1 MQILIIKPSS
11 LGDVVHTL
19 RVAKQIID
27 NIPAV
32 SIDWVI
38 KSELEPILEVSGMVR
53 RNFLYQRTG
62 GIRAY
67 LSLIKQIRIQKY
79 DLVLDLQGL
88 LRSAILL
95 RCAHSQNKIG
105 VADGRE
111 FSTFLYKSIGESSR
125 KTEIHAIDRLVPF
138 LNYLGVD
145 NWNRELPLNFTKSQI
160 SPSTHQHIGEK
171 DFILLFPESRR
182 QEKVWPHFSNLSKL
196 LNKNSSH
203 RIVIAGNNRYESY
216 PGTIDLRGRIHLA
229 ELPALIDRASAIV
242 SNDSAPLHIASSLKK
257 PLVALFGPTSA
268 KRYGPYPQ
276 NSEQNIILTA
286 QEKNLETITVEQVSF
301 AIEKSLAG

>member
-11 LGDVVHTL
+11 LGDVIHAL
-19 RVAKQIID
+19 RIVKEIID

-38 KSELEPILEVSGMVR
+38 KSELNPILEVSGMVR
-53 RNFLYQRTG
+53 RNFLYERKG

-67 LSLIKQIRIQKY
+67 LSLIKQIRKQKY

-88 LRSAILL
+88 LRSAVLL

-125 KTEIHAIDRLVPF
+125 KTEIHAIDRLIPF
-138 LNYLGVD
+138 LNHLGVD
-145 NWNRELPLNFTKSQI
+145 NWNRELPLDFPKSQI
-160 SPSTHQHIGEK
+160 SPSNDQHIGEK
-171 DFILLFPESRR
+171 EFILLFPESRR
-182 QEKVWPHFSNLSKL
+182 QEKVWPHFIKLSKIL
-196 LNKNSSH
+196 TKNSRLS
-203 RIVIAGNNRYESY
+203 IVVAGNNRDELY
-216 PGTIDLRGRIHLA
+216 PEAIDLRGRIHLA
-229 ELPALIDRASAIV
+229 ELPALICRARVVV

-257 PLVALFGPTSA
+257 PLVSLFGPTSA
-268 KRYGPYPQ
+268 NSYGPYPQ
-276 NSEQNIILTA
+276 NSNQNIILTA
-286 QEKNLETITVEQVSF
+286 KEKNLETITVEQVSF
-301 AIEKSLAG
+301 AIEKSLSG

>member
-11 LGDVVHTL
+11 LGDVIHAL
-19 RVAKQIID
+19 RIAKEIID
-27 NIPAV
+27 SIPAV

-125 KTEIHAIDRLVPF
+125 KTEIHAIDRLVHF
-138 LNYLGVD
+138 LNHLGLD

-160 SPSTHQHIGEK
+160 SPSTHQYIGEK

-276 NSEQNIILTA
+276 NSEKNIILTA
-286 QEKNLETITVEQVSF
+286 QEKNIETITVEQVSF

>member
-38 KSELEPILEVSGMVR
+38 KSELEPILAVSGIVR

-67 LSLIKQIRIQKY
+67 LSLVKQIRIQKY
-79 DLVLDLQGL
+79 NLVLDLQGL

-95 RCAHSQNKIG
+95 RFAHSQNKIG

-138 LNYLGVD
+138 LNHLGLD
-145 NWNRELPLNFTKSQI
+145 NWNRELPLTFPKSEI
-160 SPSTHQHIGEK
+160 SPSTHQYIGEK

-182 QEKVWPHFSNLSKL
+182 QEKVWPHFLKLSKSL
-196 LNKNSSH
+196 TKYSRLS
-203 RIVIAGNNRYESY
+203 IVIAGNNRDESY
-216 PGTIDLRGRIHLA
+216 PDTIDLRGRIHLA
-229 ELPALIDRASAIV
+229 ELPALIDRASVIV

-276 NSEQNIILTA
+276 NSEQNIILIA
-286 QEKNLETITVEQVSF
+286 QEKNLERITVEQVSF

>member
-1 MQILIIKPSS
+1 
-11 LGDVVHTL
+11 
-19 RVAKQIID
+19 
-27 NIPAV
+27 
-32 SIDWVI
+32 
-38 KSELEPILEVSGMVR
+38 MVR

-67 LSLIKQIRIQKY
+67 LSLIKQIRKQKY

-125 KTEIHAIDRLVPF
+125 KTEIHAIDRLVHF
-138 LNYLGVD
+138 LNHLGLD
-145 NWNRELPLNFTKSQI
+145 NWNRELPLTFPKSEI
-160 SPSTHQHIGEK
+160 SPSTHQYIGEK

-182 QEKVWPHFSNLSKL
+182 QEKVWPHFLKLSKSL
-196 LNKNSSH
+196 TKYSRLS
-203 RIVIAGNNRYESY
+203 IVIAGNNRDESY
-216 PGTIDLRGRIHLA
+216 PDTIDLRGRIHLA
-229 ELPALIDRASAIV
+229 ELPALIDRASVIV

-276 NSEQNIILTA
+276 NSEQNIILIA
-286 QEKNLETITVEQVSF
+286 QEKNLERITVEQVSF
-301 AIEKSLAG
+301 AIEQSLRRSNHIS

>member
-19 RVAKQIID
+19 RIAKQIID

-38 KSELEPILEVSGMVR
+38 KSELEPILAVSGIVR
-53 RNFLYQRTG
+53 RNFLYQRRG

-95 RCAHSQNKIG
+95 RCAHSQNNIG

-125 KTEIHAIDRLVPF
+125 ETEIHAVDRLLPF
-138 LNYLGVD
+138 LNHLGVD
-145 NWNRELPLNFTKSQI
+145 NWNRELPLNFPKSQI
-160 SPSTHQHIGEK
+160 PPSTFQHIGER

-182 QEKVWPHFSNLSKL
+182 KEKVWPHFLELSKL
-196 LNKNSSH
+196 LSKSS
-203 RIVIAGNNRYESY
+203 RLSIVVAGNNREELYLEA
-216 PGTIDLRGRIHLA
+216 IDLRGCIQLA
-229 ELPALIDRASAIV
+229 ELPALIDRASVVV

-257 PLVALFGPTSA
+257 PLVALFGPTSER
-268 KRYGPYPQ
+268 RYGPYPQ
-276 NSEQNIILTA
+276 NAEKNIILTA
-286 QEKNLETITVEQVSF
+286 QEKNLDTITVEQVAF
-301 AIEKSLAG
+301 AIEKSLDG

>member
-11 LGDVVHTL
+11 LGDVIHSL
-19 RVAKQIID
+19 RVAKQIRD
-27 NIPAV
+27 NIPSV

-38 KSELEPILEVSGMVR
+38 KSELKPILAVSGIVR
-53 RNFLYQRTG
+53 RNFLYQRTE

-67 LSLIKQIRIQKY
+67 LELIKQIRKQKY

-88 LRSAILL
+88 LRSAVLL
-95 RCAHSQNKIG
+95 MCTRSHSKIG

-138 LNYLGVD
+138 LNHLGVN
-145 NWNRELPLNFTKSQI
+145 NWNMELPLTYPKSEI
-160 SPSTHQHIGEK
+160 SPSTHQYIGEK

-182 QEKVWPHFSNLSKL
+182 QEKVWPHFLKLSKSL
-196 LNKNSSH
+196 TKYSCLS
-203 RIVIAGNNRYESY
+203 IVVAGNNRNESY
-216 PGTIDLRGRIHLA
+216 PGTIDLRGRIQLA
-229 ELPALIDRASAIV
+229 ELPALIHRASVVV

-268 KRYGPYPQ
+268 MRYGPYPQ
-276 NSEQNIILTA
+276 NSEQNIVLSA
-286 QEKNLETITVEQVSF
+286 QEKDLETISVEQVAIS
-301 AIEKSLAG
+301 IEKSLGR

>member
-11 LGDVVHTL
+11 LGDVIHAL
-19 RVAKQIID
+19 RIAKQIRD
-27 NIPAV
+27 NIPSV

-38 KSELEPILEVSGMVR
+38 KSELKPILTVSGIVR
-53 RNFLYQRTG
+53 RNFLYQRTK

-67 LSLIKQIRIQKY
+67 LSLIKQIRKQKY

-88 LRSAILL
+88 LRSAVLL
-95 RCAHSQNKIG
+95 RCSHSQSKIG

-138 LNYLGVD
+138 LNHLGVN
-145 NWNRELPLNFTKSQI
+145 NWNRELLLTFPKSEI
-160 SPSTHQHIGEK
+160 SPSTHQYIGEK

-182 QEKVWPHFSNLSKL
+182 QEKVWPHFLKLSKL
-196 LNKNSSH
+196 LTKYSRLS
-203 RIVIAGNNRYESY
+203 IVVAGNNRDESY
-216 PGTIDLRGRIHLA
+216 PGTIDLRGRIQLA
-229 ELPALIDRASAIV
+229 ELPALIHRASVVV

-257 PLVALFGPTSA
+257 PLIALFGPTSA
-268 KRYGPYPQ
+268 MRYGPYPQ
-276 NSEQNIILTA
+276 NSEQNIVLSA
-286 QEKNLETITVEQVSF
+286 QEKDLETISVEQVAIS
-301 AIEKSLAG
+301 IEKSLGR